1 MNTIELFKK
10 KMSIVSR
17 VSVSPELNF
26 GKLLREC
33 ALSVLSLKV
42 LDDSRFPYANWK
54 TKEEDKHGLRIEHLK
69 VNWEDDKRED
79 GFCKSSAW
87 STYSGCT
94 SVDIYYDSTDD
105 ITIEVSVWNGDSLS
119 GDRADL
125 RFTVVFVVKDFDMLL
140 KKHSDDVDRAFTRHA
155 TYIREKEIEQEEKAK
170 ILAIE
175 TRLLEE

>member
-1 MNTIELFKK
+1 MNTVELFKK

-17 VSVSPELNF
+17 VKVRDELNF
-26 GKLLREC
+26 GKLFREG

-42 LDDSRFPYANWK
+42 LDDSSFPIPHWK
-54 TKEEDKHGLRIEHLK
+54 TKGEDQHGLLIEHLK

-79 GFCKSSAW
+79 GFCKSNVW
-87 STYSGCT
+87 STYNGCT

-105 ITIEVSVWNGDSLS
+105 ITIEVNVWNGDNFH
-119 GDRADL
+119 GGRTDL
-125 RFTVVFVVKDFDMLL
+125 RFTVLFIVKDFGVLL
-140 KKHSDDVDRAFTRHA
+140 QKHSDDVDRAFTRHA

-175 TRLLEE
+175 TKLLKE